1 MKKNNIALTALT
13 ALAVAGCGGDKDRV
27 SFDTPTFNA
36 RKLHYTYP
44 LDDQNQVA
52 PRAIVA

>member
-36 RKLHYTYP
+36 RS
-44 LDDQNQVA
+44 
-52 PRAIVA
+52 